1 VDAGDL
7 HDAMLIPEMSALVP
21 SSVFAPGLLDG
32 RVGLV
37 TGGGSNLGR
46 AAATELAACGAHVVL
61 AGRRE
66 DVLADACERIGPL
79 ASAAPG
85 DIRRDEDAERIV
97 RQCLAR
103 HRRLDVLVNN
113 AGGQYFVPA
122 EAIEPKGWR
131 AVTGLN
137 IGGTERMTR
146 LAVELAMR
154 PAGGGTIVNITL
166 SPHHGLTGMTHSS
179 AARAAVEGYTRAL
192 AREWAADGIAVLAVA
207 AGHFDTE
214 SLRKYPEV
222 VWKGAARSVPLQ
234 RLGREQEHAWLVA
247 LAASPLGRALSGSVV
262 TLDGARDN
270 WFGPWPPASLVEDEG
285 TVPTEERKPR

>member
-1 VDAGDL
+1 VTDDAAARSDVFQEG
-7 HDAMLIPEMSALVP
+7 MLA
-21 SSVFAPGLLDG
+21 G
-32 RVGLV
+32 RVALV
-37 TGGGSNLGR
+37 TGGGTGLGR
-46 AAATELAACGAHVVL
+46 AAATELAACGATVVL

-66 DVLADACERIGPL
+66 ARLRVAAAGIGARASYAAGDV
-79 ASAAPG
+79 
-85 DIRRDEDAERIV
+85 RDEDDALRLV
-97 RQCLAR
+97 RSCLDR
-103 HRRLDVLVNN
+103 HGRLDVLVNN

-137 IGGTERMTR
+137 LGGTARMTS
-146 LAVELAMR
+146 AAYELAMR
-154 PAGGGTIVNITL
+154 PAGGGTIINITL

-192 AREWAADGIAVLAVA
+192 AREWAADGVSVVAIA

-214 SLRKYPEV
+214 SLRKYPEP
-222 VWKGAARSVPLQ
+222 VWRGAARAVPLG

-247 LAASPLGRALSGSVV
+247 LAASPLGRSLSGSVI

-270 WFGPWPPASLVEDEG
+270 WFGPWPPPSLVDDG
-285 TVPTEERKPR
+285 GAVPTEERRPG